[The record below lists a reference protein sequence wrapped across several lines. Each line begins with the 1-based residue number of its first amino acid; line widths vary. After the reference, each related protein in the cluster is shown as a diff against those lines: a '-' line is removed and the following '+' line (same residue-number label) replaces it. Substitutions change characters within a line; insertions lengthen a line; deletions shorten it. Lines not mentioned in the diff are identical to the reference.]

1 MIFRNQQ
8 TLFDI
13 FFSVNL
19 ETTSFFPILLFPF
32 YFLKKKN
39 MELNELKH
47 EKSRASIEDITN
59 SIVGNGGIYKI
70 LGYNN

>member
-1 MIFRNQQ
+1 
-8 TLFDI
+8 
-13 FFSVNL
+13 
-19 ETTSFFPILLFPF
+19 
-32 YFLKKKN
+32 